1 MRILFILFLSLIP
14 IVSNADS
21 CFSYIREYEGDYGNK
36 SKEWADFYIKD
47 TCKSGQI
54 LDFRV
59 YQIDDKFKD
68 EWRYDILINR
78 QTKFCNYDKEITTIE
93 NDYFI
98 GFTCEVKFK

>member
-21 CFSYIREYEGDYGNK
+21 CFEYIREYSYDANK
-36 SKEWADFYIKD
+36 LADKYIKD

-54 LDFRV
+54 LDFRA
-59 YQIDDKFKD
+59 YEIDDKYKG